1 MSKEQEKQLHKSLS
15 TLLRQLYEL
24 ETIAADFGAAPN
36 SQQLLQT
43 RL

>member
-1 MSKEQEKQLHKSLS
+1 MSKEQEKQMHKNLS
-15 TLLRQLYEL
+15 NLLRQLYEL
-24 ETIAADFGAAPN
+24 ETIAADFGAPN